1 MGHKTMYFKAQ
12 AMQGSVEE
20 SFITGGLKEG
30 KECVPWGAS
39 PLES

>member
-1 MGHKTMYFKAQ
+1 MGHRTVYFKGQ
-12 AMQGSVEE
+12 AMQGGVEE

-30 KECVPWGAS
+30 PWGAS